1 MGKIFFGYKVMGKGH
16 QVFKNGGGNLQV
28 FTGVP
33 DQVIDKLIKGQM
45 QVASKKVLKD
55 FAPCPKL
62 RQKDDFKVEVLGAAA
77 KGIQHFVVFFTHE
90 PVHHPVI

>member
-1 MGKIFFGYKVMGKGH
+1 MQAFYLCKEFQVGKILFGYKMMGKGH

-45 QVASKKVLKD
+45 QVASKKV
-55 FAPCPKL
+55 
-62 RQKDDFKVEVLGAAA
+62 
-77 KGIQHFVVFFTHE
+77 
-90 PVHHPVI
+90 